1 MSEKE
6 SPIGLS
12 ARVLLTLFLGAVGGG
27 VFHMLGL
34 PAAWLSGAMVLVAA
48 VQFAGVPVSMPDR
61 LRNAVF
67 VILGI
72 SMGTGVKPEIIERI
86 GEWPVSMLVL
96 FAVIS
101 GIMTAGYFVLHNIM
115 KWDRPTSFFGA
126 IPGALSYVMAL
137 AESSKAK
144 VANVAVSQSIR
155 LFVLVAILPIL
166 ITGSTD
172 IEIQEEA
179 IVASFTI
186 PDVILTFLVCVA
198 ASVIAVRFNVPG
210 GWLTGAFFA
219 SAALNGAGVVNLV
232 LPQWFVVP
240 CYVALGCVVGV
251 RFSSVSLSALKQLF
265 VASLA
270 AFAAA
275 MVISLAGATLTASLL
290 EIPFGQALLAYAPG
304 GLEVMTLL
312 AFMLDLDPAFVAA
325 HQLARYVG
333 MVLILPFVT
342 RIVIGP
348 VTAAR

>member
-1 MSEKE
+1 MTETD
-6 SPIGLS
+6 SPVGLT
-12 ARVLLTLFLGAVGGG
+12 ARVLLTLILGAVGGG
-27 VFHMLGL
+27 VFHLLGL

-48 VQFAGVPVSMPDR
+48 MQFAGAPVMMPDR
-61 LRNAVF
+61 LRNMVF

-72 SMGTGVKPEIIERI
+72 SMGTGVKPEIIERV
-86 GEWPVSMLVL
+86 GEWPISMLIL
-96 FAVIS
+96 FAVVA
-101 GIMTAGYFVLHNIM
+101 GIMTAGYLILHNIM
-115 KWDRPTSFFGA
+115 KWDRPTSFFGS

-172 IEIQEEA
+172 IDIQEEA
-179 IVASFTI
+179 VVAAFTMS
-186 PDVILTFLVCVA
+186 DAILTFVLCTLASLV
-198 ASVIAVRFNVPG
+198 AVRLNIPG

-232 LPQWFVVP
+232 LPQWFVIP
-240 CYVALGCVVGV
+240 CYIALGCVIGV
-251 RFSSVSLSALKQLF
+251 RFSSVSLSALKQLI

-275 MVISLAGATLTASLL
+275 MGISLVGAAATAALL

-348 VTAAR
+348 ATATR